1 MNSISRVLIANRGE
15 IALRIIRACRELNIE
30 TVAAV
35 SEVDRE
41 SLPAKMADRII
52 CIGPAHPAKSYL
64 QVGTLVAAALGTG
77 ADAIHPGYGFLAE
90 RPELPETC
98 AQHGIIF
105 IGPRAEHI
113 RRMGDKLWARR
124 TAESLGIPV
133 IPGSGL
139 IQESSEL
146 ASAAEKMGYPV
157 LLKAAAGGGGKGMKI
172 VRRPEDLQ
180 TLYHEASAEARSAFG
195 DGRVYVEAYIPNA
208 RHVEIQMLGDRQ
220 RNIVHLFE
228 RDCSLQRRYQKMLEE
243 APCPALSAD
252 SRKEICDAALNLA
265 RQVQYE
271 SAGTIEFIL
280 DQDRDLFYFLE
291 MNTRIQVEHPV
302 TEMITGIDLV
312 KEQIRI
318 AAGFPLSFSQEDVK
332 VNGHALECRINAES
346 PQNQFLPSPGEIID
360 WRPPS
365 GEDIRL
371 DSHGY
376 TGYMVQPYYDSLLAK
391 LITRGENRSAA
402 IRKMQEALSGFVIK
416 GVDTS
421 IPFHQRILENSEYR
435 EGKINTKWIEDVL
448 LPQIQAR

>member
-15 IALRIIRACRELNIE
+15 IALRIIRACRELDIE

-41 SLPAKMADRII
+41 SLPAKMADRMV
-52 CIGPAHPAKSYL
+52 CIGPSHPAKSYL
-64 QVGTLVAAALGTG
+64 QVGTLVAAALGAG

-90 RPELPETC
+90 QPEFPETC
-98 AQHGIIF
+98 AQHGLIF
-105 IGPRAEHI
+105 IGPRAENI
-113 RRMGDKLWARR
+113 RQMGDKLWARR
-124 TAESLGIPV
+124 MAESLTIPV
-133 IPGSGL
+133 IPGSDL
-139 IQESSEL
+139 IQEFSGL
-146 ASAAEKMGYPV
+146 ATAVKNMGFPV

-180 TLYHEASAEARSAFG
+180 TLFHEASAEARSAFG
-195 DGRVYVEAYIPNA
+195 DGRIYAEAFISNA

-220 RNIVHLFE
+220 GNIVHLFE

-243 APCPALSAD
+243 APCPVLSAD
-252 SRKEICDAALNLA
+252 LRKEICQAAMALA

-280 DQDRDLFYFLE
+280 DQDKDRFYFLE

-318 AAGFPLSFSQEDVK
+318 AAGCPLSFSQEEVK

-346 PQNQFLPSPGEIID
+346 PQNQFSPSPGQITD
-360 WRPPS
+360 WGPPW
-365 GEDIRL
+365 GENIRL
-371 DSHGY
+371 DSHCY
-376 TGYMVQPYYDSLLAK
+376 TGYTVPPHYDSLLGK
-391 LITRGENRSAA
+391 LITHGESRLAA
-402 IRKMQEALSGFVIK
+402 IRKMEEALFGFIIR
-416 GVDTS
+416 GVDTT
-421 IPFHQRILENSEYR
+421 IPFHQRILENSDYR
-435 EGKINTKWIEDVL
+435 EGKINTKWIEEVL
-448 LPQIQAR
+448 LPQIQAK

>member
-41 SLPAKMADRII
+41 SLPAKMADRMV
-52 CIGPAHPAKSYL
+52 CVGPSHPGKSYL
-64 QVGTLVAAALGTG
+64 QVGTLVAAALGAG

-90 RPELPETC
+90 QPEFPETC
-98 AQHGIIF
+98 AQYGLIF
-105 IGPRAEHI
+105 IGPRAENI
-113 RRMGDKLWARR
+113 RQMGDKLWARR
-124 TAESLGIPV
+124 MAESLGVPV

-139 IQESSEL
+139 IQEFSGL
-146 ASAAEKMGYPV
+146 ASAVESMGFPV

-172 VRRPEDLQ
+172 IHRPEDVQ
-180 TLYHEASAEARSAFG
+180 TLFHEASAEAHSSFG
-195 DGRVYVEAYIPNA
+195 DGRIYAEAFISNA

-220 RNIVHLFE
+220 GNIIHLFE

-243 APCPALSAD
+243 APCPVLS
-252 SRKEICDAALNLA
+252 SELRKEICQAALALA
-265 RQVQYE
+265 RQVHYE

-280 DQDRDLFYFLE
+280 DQDKDRFYFLE

-318 AAGFPLSFSQEDVK
+318 AAGGPLSFSQEDVK

-346 PQNQFLPSPGEIID
+346 PRNQFLPSPGRIVE
-360 WRPPS
+360 WRPPW
-365 GEDIRL
+365 GENIRL
-371 DSHGY
+371 DSHCYAGY
-376 TGYMVQPYYDSLLAK
+376 TIPPYYDSLLGK
-391 LITRGENRSAA
+391 LITRGNNRREA
-402 IRKMQEALSGFVIK
+402 IGKMQEALAGFVIK
-416 GVDTS
+416 GVDTT
-421 IPFHQRILENSEYR
+421 IPFHQRILQSSDYR
-435 EGKINTKWIEDVL
+435 EGKVNTKWIEDVL
-448 LPQIQAR
+448 LPQIQVT

>member
-41 SLPAKMADRII
+41 SLPAKMADRVI
-52 CIGPAHPAKSYL
+52 CIGSAHPAKSYL
-64 QVGTLVAAALGTG
+64 QVGALVAAALGTG

-90 RPELPETC
+90 QPELSETC

-105 IGPRAEHI
+105 IGPKAESI

-124 TAESLGIPV
+124 MAETLGIPV

-139 IQESSEL
+139 IQEFSGL
-146 ASAAEKMGYPV
+146 ASTVGNMGYPV

-180 TLYHEASAEARSAFG
+180 TLFHEASAEALSAFG

-208 RHVEIQMLGDRQ
+208 RHVEIQMLGDR
-220 RNIVHLFE
+220 RGNILHLFE

-243 APCPALSAD
+243 APCPVLSHD
-252 SRKEICDAALNLA
+252 LRKEICQAALVLA
-265 RQVQYE
+265 RQVHYE
-271 SAGTIEFIL
+271 SAGTVEFIL
-280 DQDRDLFYFLE
+280 DQDKGRFYFLE

-318 AAGFPLSFSQEDVK
+318 AAGWSLSFSQGDVK
-332 VNGHALECRINAES
+332 VSGHALECRINAES
-346 PQNQFLPSPGEIID
+346 PQNHFFPSPGRITD
-360 WRPPS
+360 WRPPW
-365 GEDIRL
+365 GENIRL
-371 DSHGY
+371 DSHCYAGY
-376 TGYMVQPYYDSLLAK
+376 TVSPHYDSLLGK
-391 LITRGENRSAA
+391 LITRGESRPAA
-402 IRKMQEALSGFVIK
+402 IREMQEALSGFVIK
-416 GVDTS
+416 GVDTTV
-421 IPFHQRILENSEYR
+421 PVHQRILENSDFR

-448 LPQIQAR
+448 LPQIQAK

>member
-41 SLPAKMADRII
+41 SLPAKIADRTI

-64 QVGTLVAAALGTG
+64 QVGTLVAAALGTV

-90 RPELPETC
+90 QPELPETC

-146 ASAAEKMGYPV
+146 TSAAEKMGYPV

-172 VRRPEDLQ
+172 VRRPEELQ

-208 RHVEIQMLGDRQ
+208 RHVEIQVLGDR
-220 RNIVHLFE
+220 RGNIVHLFE

-280 DQDRDLFYFLE
+280 DQDKGRFYFLE

-346 PQNQFLPSPGEIID
+346 PQNQFLPSPGLIAE
-360 WRPPS
+360 WRPPW

-371 DSHGY
+371 DTHCY
-376 TGYMVQPYYDSLLAK
+376 TGYAVSPHYDSLLGK
-391 LITRGENRSAA
+391 LITRGENRLAA
-402 IRKMQEALSGFVIK
+402 IRKMQEALSGFVIT

-421 IPFHQRILENSEYR
+421 IPFHQRILENPDYR
-435 EGKINTKWIEDVL
+435 EGKINTRWIEEAL
-448 LPQIQAR
+448 LPQIQER

>member
-41 SLPAKMADRII
+41 SLPAKMADRTI
-52 CIGPAHPAKSYL
+52 CIGPAQPAKSYL
-64 QVGTLVAAALGTG
+64 QVGTLVVAARGIG

-90 RPELPETC
+90 QPELPETC

-139 IQESSEL
+139 IQEPSEL

-172 VRRPEDLQ
+172 VRRPEELM

-195 DGRVYVEAYIPNA
+195 DGRVYLEAYIPNA
-208 RHVEIQMLGDRQ
+208 RHVEIQVLGDR
-220 RNIVHLFE
+220 RGNIVHLFE
-228 RDCSLQRRYQKMLEE
+228 RDCSLQRRHQKILEE
-243 APCPALSAD
+243 APCPILSAD
-252 SRKEICDAALNLA
+252 LRKELCQAALTLA
-265 RQVQYE
+265 HQVKYE

-280 DQDRDLFYFLE
+280 DQDKDLFYFLE

-318 AAGFPLSFSQEDVK
+318 AAGFPLSFSREDVK

-346 PQNQFLPSPGEIID
+346 PQNQFLPSPGSIAE
-360 WRPPS
+360 WRPPW

-371 DSHGY
+371 DSHCYKGY
-376 TGYMVQPYYDSLLAK
+376 TVPPHYDSLLGK
-391 LITRGENRSAA
+391 LITRGENRPAA
-402 IRKMQEALSGFVIK
+402 IRKMQEALSGFVIE

-421 IPFHQRILENSEYR
+421 IPFHQRILEKSEYK

-448 LPQIQAR
+448 LSQIQES